1 MADTI
6 ISCAVTGNHT
16 TREHHPRLPVTPAE
30 IATACVDA
38 ADAGASIV
46 HIHVRDPETGR
57 PSTSLDLYREVVRLI
72 RDRDRDVLVNL
83 TTGPGA
89 RFVPGRFD
97 PKVAGEGT
105 TLTTPEVRVEHVVAL
120 RPDICSLD
128 LNTMFSNGSVVINAP
143 DAVAEMARRIRGAGV
158 KPELEVF
165 DSGDI
170 LLAKDLLKQGVLD
183 GAAFFQIVLGVRY
196 SATATPA
203 TLAHMASL
211 LPPGSVWSAFGIGA
225 SAFPMLAQ
233 SFLLGGHVRVG
244 LEDNVY
250 LARGELARDN
260 AQLVEKAVRI
270 LRDLGGTVATP
281 ASARRIL
288 GLGGEQG
295 R

>member
-1 MADTI
+1 MPDTI

-30 IATACVDA
+30 IATACLDA
-38 ADAGASIV
+38 ASAGAAIV

-72 RDRDRDVLVNL
+72 KDRNREVLINL

-89 RFVPGRFD
+89 RFVPGTVD

-105 TLTTPEVRVEHVVAL
+105 SLTTPDVRVEHIVDL
-120 RPDICSLD
+120 RPDVCSLD
-128 LNTMFSNGSVVINAP
+128 LNTMFSNGSVVINTP
-143 DAVAEMARRIRGAGV
+143 DAVSAMARQIRAAGV

-170 LLAKDLLKQGVLD
+170 LLAKDLMKQGVLEPT
-183 GAAFFQIVLGVRY
+183 GFFQIVLGVRY

-203 TLAHMASL
+203 TLAYLASL
-211 LPPGSVWSAFGIGA
+211 LPSGSVWSAFGIGA
-225 SAFPMLAQ
+225 AEFPMLAQ
-233 SFLLGGHVRVG
+233 SFLLGGQGRVG

-250 LARGELARDN
+250 GARGELARDN

-270 LRDLGGTVATP
+270 LRDLGGTAATP
-281 ASARRIL
+281 ASARQL
-288 GLGGEQG
+288 LSLAAEPGQ
-295 R
+295 

>member
-30 IATACVDA
+30 IAAACLDA
-38 ADAGASIV
+38 AAAGASIV

-72 RDRDRDVLVNL
+72 QDRDRDVVINL

-89 RFVPGRFD
+89 RFVPGRVD
-97 PKVAGEGT
+97 PKTAGEGT

-143 DAVAEMARRIRGAGV
+143 DAVAEMARRIGGAGV

-170 LLAKDLLKQGVLD
+170 LLAKDLIKQGVLD
-183 GAAFFQIVLGVRY
+183 QPAFFQIVLGVRY

-203 TLAHMASL
+203 TLAYLASL

-225 SAFPMLAQ
+225 FAFPMLAQ

-250 LARGELARDN
+250 IARGELARDN

-281 ASARRIL
+281 ASARHML
-288 GLGGEQG
+288 GLNGEQG